1 MNSDQLYSFLEEAYE
16 NDGMRM
22 PRNITRLY
30 HLDGEGLGPVD
41 EYGEPTDINVYDTDW
56 WNETTQTAFKH
67 SYNLSVSGGTDKLTS
82 HFSIGYLNQEGIVMT
97 SDYERITLRVN
108 NEYKL
113 SLIHI

>member
-1 MNSDQLYSFLEEAYE
+1 MEKAWALL
-16 NDGMRM
+16 
-22 PRNITRLY
+22 
-30 HLDGEGLGPVD
+30 D

-113 SLIHI
+113 